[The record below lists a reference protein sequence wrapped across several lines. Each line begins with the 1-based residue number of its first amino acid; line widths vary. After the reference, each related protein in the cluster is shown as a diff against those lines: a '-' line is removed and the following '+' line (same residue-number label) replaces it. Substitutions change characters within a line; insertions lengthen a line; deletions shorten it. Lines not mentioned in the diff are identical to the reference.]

1 MGRAGQGDAEM
12 RKVIVSTVVCYDT
25 EGNMAP
31 LSFEWEDGTVYEI
44 DRILDK
50 CRVASQVGGIG
61 LRYTVRVLGRQR
73 YLYYDELDKVWFVET
88 R

>member
-1 MGRAGQGDAEM
+1 M
-12 RKVIVSTVVCYDT
+12 RKVIVSAVVRYDT

-50 CRVASQVGGIG
+50 CRIASQVGGIG

-73 YLYYDELDKVWFVET
+73 YLYYDDLDKVWFVEAK
-88 R
+88 